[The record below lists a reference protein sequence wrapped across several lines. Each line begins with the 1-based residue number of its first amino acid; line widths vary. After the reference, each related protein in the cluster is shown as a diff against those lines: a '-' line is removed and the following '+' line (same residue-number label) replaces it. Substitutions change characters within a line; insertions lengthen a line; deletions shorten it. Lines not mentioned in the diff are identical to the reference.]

1 MKMRILI
8 FGATGWIGS
17 QMVDLFDEA
26 SVVTTNTRMES
37 PMAEEVV
44 REVHPTHVVCCA
56 GLTGRPNVDW
66 CEVHKH
72 DVIRTNVI
80 GVLNLADI
88 CHKRDIHFTYFGT
101 GCIYDYTNDIDD
113 LRVGNW
119 KSGFK
124 ERDKPNFN
132 RSFYSKT
139 KVMVQELL
147 NEYKNCLVLRL
158 RMPITGDLEHP
169 RNFITKIMGY
179 ERIVSVP
186 NSMSVLPTL
195 LPVAADM
202 VKKSVTGTFN
212 FTNPGFICHDDVMNM
227 VKFYR
232 KRDLTWNIMTLS
244 EQSKILKAGRSNCVL
259 DSTKLLELYPD
270 IPDIHTALKNVL
282 IL

>member
-1 MKMRILI
+1 MVYKMRILI

-17 QMVDLFDEA
+17 QMVDLFDEE

-37 PMAEEVV
+37 PMAEEVI
-44 REVHPTHVVCCA
+44 REVNPTHVVCCA

-80 GVLNLADI
+80 GVLNLADA
-88 CHKRDIHFTYFGT
+88 CHRRDIHFTYFGT
-101 GCIYDYTNDIDD
+101 GCIYE
-113 LRVGNW
+113 GE
-119 KSGFK
+119 GPFK
-124 ERDKPNFN
+124 ETDPPNFQG
-132 RSFYSKT
+132 SYYSKT
-139 KVMVQELL
+139 KVMIQDLL
-147 NEYKNCLVLRL
+147 KDYKNCLVLRL

-169 RNFITKIMGY
+169 RNFITKIMNY
-179 ERIVSVP
+179 KRIVSVQ
-186 NSMSVLPTL
+186 NSMTVLPTL

-212 FTNPGFICHDDVMNM
+212 FTNPGSICHDDVMNM

-232 KRDLTWNIMTLS
+232 KRDLTWTLMTLE

-259 DSTKLLELYPD
+259 DASKLTDLYPD
-270 IPDIHTALKNVL
+270 IPDLQTALKSVL
-282 IL
+282 EE